1 MTQGKSGGGGQGKK
15 GGAAAGLKKVNPVVD
30 AVLGGLLVAMIGFF
44 CRHLVNHPDSTHTL
58 AKLALGSCAVTLA
71 GIVSVRHAAAVVG
84 RWLSAGW
91 RSSASIPEECRSP
104 LAPAVAMKKWVDQA
118 WQFVI
123 HATMSVWEVRLLLQH
138 PAWWADPRGIGCPGS
153 YAISA
158 ELEAFFVLQF
168 VLWAFTGVSCKWFEE
183 RRKDYVEMMA
193 HHVLTVALI
202 LTAQLN
208 GETAFGLVVLAVH
221 DTSDVFLDLMKMA
234 NYLKVEGRHGFFIT
248 EACFVLN
255 TAVTWPYM
263 RLYRFPAFVVQSVV
277 FGYHRLCT
285 TNGHAGDPWANP
297 TPDIPGSWA
306 SSAALLTGLFLLHV
320 FWWGLM
326 IRIAVKL
333 VMGEKSHEAG
343 DAVYEGSMQRST
355 LAAGT
360 RGTRGG
366 KGKKLA

>member
-248 EACFVLN
+248 EICFVLN
-255 TAVTWPYM
+255 TYVAWPYL
-263 RLYRFPAFVVQSVV
+263 RLYVYPAFVISGQFLGYQDKCTGVDGYVTTAWDVRSVPLWITA
-277 FGYHRLCT
+277 RT
-285 TNGHAGDPWANP
+285 TGLS
-297 TPDIPGSWA
+297 I
-306 SSAALLTGLFLLHV
+306 LFLLHV
-320 FWWGLM
+320 FWWYILN
-326 IRIAVKL
+326 RIGFKL
-333 VMGEKSHEAG
+333 VMGQSGHTAG
-343 DAVYEGSMQRST
+343 DEEYEISM
-355 LAAGT
+355 
-360 RGTRGG
+360 
-366 KGKKLA
+366 KDKKKDKKKDKSA